1 MLNAHS
7 SPTYSQLAL
16 EEHENLTFYKIC
28 QFTATQKEASAR
40 LKKEVL
46 INKANLNSAY
56 RTAKLNCEFC
66 DQVFKRHCN
75 YLKHLKS
82 ISHKIIMK
90 TVDPKN
96 NLTKPPFDLIDLS
109 KKIFKFEKCKS
120 SKKKTHRKKYK
131 KNRKKR
137 IYKKKETAIT
147 SSPRVDSV
155 PKTEQ
160 YLAPAVLE
168 QFQSND
174 FYGYYTRPDYKK
186 FKVSDGLW
194 IWTG

>member
-1 MLNAHS
+1 
-7 SPTYSQLAL
+7 
-16 EEHENLTFYKIC
+16 
-28 QFTATQKEASAR
+28 
-40 LKKEVL
+40 
-46 INKANLNSAY
+46 
-56 RTAKLNCEFC
+56 
-66 DQVFKRHCN
+66 
-75 YLKHLKS
+75 
-82 ISHKIIMK
+82 MK

-137 IYKKKETAIT
+137 IYKKRETAIT
-147 SSPRVDSV
+147 SSPRVDPV

-160 YLAPAVLE
+160 YLVPAVLE

-186 FKVSDGLW
+186 FKVSEDGFW